1 MSLDR
6 HIHPDV
12 RANLQTVGFVVL
24 IKNIWYASFFPL
36 HIAQFWEN
44 PLRLK
49 ANLLVCFGRLPISR
63 HAKKGEMSPLTS
75 ACLLSLLSLCSW
87 FRLSDFK

>member
-12 RANLQTVGFVVL
+12 RANFQTVGFVVL

-44 PLRLK
+44 PLRL
-49 ANLLVCFGRLPISR
+49 ISKR
-63 HAKKGEMSPLTS
+63 IY
-75 ACLLSLLSLCSW
+75 
-87 FRLSDFK
+87 